1 MGGLPWSRR
10 HEYEMRSPLTYL
22 PDVKTP
28 VLVIHWE
35 GDLRVPI
42 SQGEE
47 LYTGLRLLGK
57 KAELVRYP
65 GGFHIQ
71 RTPSP
76 GGRLRQADAGL
87 GLQHDDAR
95 RKSGRAPDRLDSIG
109 P

>member
-1 MGGLPWSRR
+1 MGGTPWSRPE
-10 HEYEMRSPLTYL
+10 EYEKRSPVTYL
-22 PDVKTP
+22 SAVKTP

-57 KAELVRYP
+57 EAEFVRYP

-71 RTPSP
+71 RTPS
-76 GGRLRQADAGL
+76 QAVDMCTRMLAWNR
-87 GLQHDDAR
+87 QHDVR
-95 RKSGRAPDRLDSIG
+95 RRAPAKKRTRS
-109 P
+109 